1 MRDFYEYVM
10 GRLTHDRFE
19 ADVGN
24 RNVEIVERN
33 YFKRPH
39 WIWETFSAPFFPF
52 YFSPLFLQTKKMTG
66 DEGL

>member
-19 ADVGN
+19 ADVRN

-33 YFKRPH
+33 YLKGLTEYEKHFRLL
-39 WIWETFSAPFFPF
+39 FFPF
-52 YFSPLFLQTKKMTG
+52 YFSPLFLQTK
-66 DEGL
+66 